1 MVFHR
6 LCCCCWLHF
15 TGVPLV
21 YSYCVGTHKTTDIT
35 FLRSRGVLTEDD
47 FSRISVS
54 LSEKL
59 LTFHLKVLF

>member
-1 MVFHR
+1 M
-6 LCCCCWLHF
+6 
-15 TGVPLV
+15 

-54 LSEKL
+54 PSNEKL